1 MNYPSKALDYFE
13 ELVFENWQS
22 FLKEFFPDAWDLVS
36 VRFASTGVEFV
47 VILADGQHVVDG
59 APLSKFLA
67 WCEGVGK

>member
-1 MNYPSKALDYFE
+1 MEYPAKALDHFE

-22 FLKEFFPDAWDLVS
+22 FLKEFCPTAWDLVK

-47 VILADGQHVVDG
+47 FLVEDGQHLVDG
-59 APLSKFLA
+59 TSLDKFLA